1 MLVNF
6 AIEDITAALQST
18 LDGTCTYG
26 INSEQA
32 VNDTL
37 FCLLANVVDNH
48 LGEASYSRYSEA
60 LEFLAQRLG
69 EELDYDVIW
78 EAAWETWSGS
88 GFDLCPICGWWGED
102 VTESLGGE
110 SVCYSCFREEEDQE
124 L

>member
-1 MLVNF
+1 MLVKF

-26 INSEQA
+26 INSEKA

-37 FCLLANVVDNH
+37 YCLLANVVDNH
-48 LGEASYSRYSEA
+48 TGGEHFRYSEA
-60 LEFLAQRLG
+60 IEFLAQKVA
-69 EELDYDVIW
+69 EELDYDVVW
-78 EAAWETWSGS
+78 EAAWEAWSGS

-110 SVCYSCFREEEDQE
+110 SVCYSCYRESEDEE
-124 L
+124 